1 MQMNRLVKTA
11 LMAGAAW
18 TAISGVAAAQS
29 VETRAQQQNEQA
41 ASVEDIV
48 VTARRREESLQDVPV
63 AVTAVSGEQL
73 EARGAI
79 DITELAR
86 STPSLTLNAA
96 RGSNSTLI
104 SFIRG
109 VGQQDPLWGFDPGVG
124 LYIDDVYVARP
135 QAAVLD
141 IFDVER
147 IEVLRGPQGTLYG
160 RNTIG
165 GAIKYVTRRINVDE
179 PEGSIRASYGSYDQ
193 RDFVATAAL
202 PFSDDFAVSASL
214 GRYLRDGYGVN
225 LNTGNEHYNKDVTAF
240 RASAE
245 WTPTDS
251 LFFRLA
257 GDIVKDDSN
266 ARHGHRE
273 TAPSPTD
280 PYDTAAGAGDTN
292 KVVAKGLSLTGEWA
306 VNDWLTLKSI
316 TAARDG
322 FTRGNIDF
330 DNLPGPIL
338 DIPARYDD
346 EQFSQE
352 FQALLTGDRWSAV
365 AGVYY
370 MDATASG
377 AFDTVVGLYD
387 QNAISG
393 LPAGTLPVGLTTLTS
408 GSVDTKSYAVF
419 GDVSFDVTDALSLS
433 VGGRFTHDE
442 KTGTVFRQQYLGI
455 RSPDF
460 GNNAVVPIGGP
471 RTNYTATREFEE
483 FTPRVSASYK
493 FGPDLTAYASWGK
506 GFKSGG
512 FDMRGDA
519 VLYPDTV
526 NGYDPEIVETY
537 EIGLK
542 GSLFDRRFTFATAIF
557 DSSYEDQQITTQ
569 YPAGATVAS
578 VVDNVGSSSIRG
590 WEFEGR
596 LRATPALT
604 FQGTLSYIDAKF
616 DEFLAYIPTGPLNA
630 TCPTQPGCF
639 VDVSNAR
646 DFQNTPEWTGSIGA
660 TYNLFLGDGSMISF
674 LPSAAY
680 RGAYQQFETPAPLL
694 DQTDS
699 FWLFDAS
706 VVWTSSDDRLTFGV
720 HGKNLSDE
728 RYKTGGYNFPGAL
741 TGDSIIAF
749 YGPPRTVTATLGLKF

>member
-1 MQMNRLVKTA
+1 MNRHVKCA
-11 LMAGAAW
+11 LLAGAAW
-18 TAISGVAAAQS
+18 GVLGGASVAQDAEATA
-29 VETRAQQQNEQA
+29 QA
-41 ASVEDIV
+41 ANTQDAATVDDIV
-48 VTARRREESLQDVPV
+48 VTARRRAESLQDVPV

-73 EARGAI
+73 EARGAL

-147 IEVLRGPQGTLYG
+147 VEVLRGPQGTLYG

-165 GAIKYVTRRINVDE
+165 GAIKYVTRRIDADE
-179 PEGSIRASYGSYDQ
+179 PEGRLRASYGSYNQ
-193 RDFVATAAL
+193 RDVIASAQL
-202 PFSDDFAVSASL
+202 PFSDEFKVSAAL
-214 GRYLRDGYGVN
+214 ARYLRDGYGKN

-257 GDIVKDDSN
+257 GDLVNDDSN

-273 TAPSPTD
+273 TAPSPSD
-280 PYDTAAGAGDTN
+280 PYDTNAGAGDKNRVQTRG
-292 KVVAKGLSLTGEWA
+292 VSLTGEWEMS
-306 VNDWLTLKSI
+306 DLLTFKSI
-316 TAARDG
+316 TAYRDG

-338 DIPARYDD
+338 DIPAAYNDD
-346 EQFSQE
+346 QFSQE
-352 FQALLTGDRWSAV
+352 FQMVVSAGRLNGV
-365 AGVYY
+365 AGVFY
-370 MDATASG
+370 MDANASG
-377 AFDTVVGLYD
+377 AFDTVVGLA
-387 QNAISG
+387 N
-393 LPAGTLPVGLTTLTS
+393 LTTLTS
-408 GSVDTKSYAVF
+408 GSVATKSYAAF
-419 GDVSFDVTDALSLS
+419 ADFSYDVTDALSVS
-433 VGGRFTHDE
+433 VGGRFTKDE
-442 KTGTVFRQQYLGI
+442 KEGTVFRQQYLGI
-455 RSPDF
+455 RSPYF
-460 GNNAVVPIGGP
+460 GNNAAVPLGAP
-471 RTNYTATREFEE
+471 RTNYTRTREFEK
-483 FTPRVSASYK
+483 FTPRVSVNYK
-493 FGPDLTAYASWGK
+493 FGPDLTAYASWGE

-519 VLYPDTV
+519 VLYPATV
-526 NGYDPEIVETY
+526 NGYAPETVETY

-542 GSLFDRRFTFATAIF
+542 GSLLDRRLTFATAIF
-557 DSSYEDQQITTQ
+557 DSSYENQQITTQ

-596 LRATPALT
+596 FRPTSALT
-604 FQGTLSYIDAKF
+604 LNASLSYIDASF
-616 DEFLAYIPTGPLNA
+616 DQFLAYIPTASGN
-630 TCPTQPGCF
+630 TSCPTLPGCV
-639 VDVSNAR
+639 VDVSSQRN
-646 DFQNTPEWTGSIGA
+646 FQNTPEWTGSIGA
-660 TYNLFLGDGSMISF
+660 TYNWFMENGSSIAF
-674 LPSAAY
+674 IPSVAY
-680 RGAYQQFETPAPLL
+680 RGAYQQFETPSPLL
-694 DQTDS
+694 DQGAY
-699 FWLFDAS
+699 WMYDAS
-706 VVWTSSDDRLTFGV
+706 IVWTSSDDRLTFGV
-720 HGKNLSDE
+720 HGKNLGDE
-728 RYKTGGYNFPGAL
+728 RYRVGGYSFPGAL
-741 TGDSIIAF
+741 TGDSIIGF